1 MSTTNRT
8 FNAEATLKIK
18 QILNEGINV
27 MQEIETL
34 NEGLNDTIKAIAT
47 ELEIK
52 PSVLKKAI
60 RVAYKQSL
68 QTTNEE
74 NQELNSI
81 LEIAGKA

>member
-1 MSTTNRT
+1 MSKQFT
-8 FNAEATLKIK
+8 AEATLKIK
-18 QILNEGINV
+18 QILNEGIATL
-27 MQEIETL
+27 QEIETL
-34 NEGLNDTIKAIAT
+34 NESLSDTVKHIAE

-68 QTTNEE
+68 QSTNEE
-74 NQELNSI
+74 NQELNEI